1 MEVAAEVVE
10 IDILCCSYP
19 LDLQKLD
26 GYRHGEIEF
35 LLLSAGREKTLA
47 QFWAPQESQPMV

>member
-19 LDLQKLD
+19 FDLQNL
-26 GYRHGEIEF
+26 GGHGHGEIEF
-35 LLLSAGREKTLA
+35 ILLIAGGKNTLA
-47 QFWAPQESQPMV
+47 QF